1 MKNFKKIILV
11 LVLSFVFGNTFSQEV
26 ESLATLVENSKEASQ
41 FYIGLQNTELI
52 KTLQSEGPYTV
63 FAPSN
68 NAFEKLDS
76 ATTAELLD
84 PRNKKRF
91 SSILKFHIIKG
102 NYDLNDITQEINKGD
117 GQFRIRTLNGDKL
130 IFSIVEGNVNVSTE
144 KGGRAIVNI
153 SGSNA
158 KNGVVHSIDTLF
170 MP

>member
-1 MKNFKKIILV
+1 MKKFKKIIL
-11 LVLSFVFGNTFSQEV
+11 LLALSFVFGNTYSQEV
-26 ESLATLVENSKEASQ
+26 ESIVTLVETSKEVSQ
-41 FYIGLQNTELI
+41 FYSGLLNTEVI
-52 KTLQSEGPYTV
+52 KTLEADGPFTV

-76 ATTAELLD
+76 ATYAELLD

-91 SSILKFHIIKG
+91 SSVLKFHIIKG
-102 NYDLNDITQEINKGD
+102 KYDLNEITEEINKAE

-130 IFSIVEGNVNVSTE
+130 IFSIVEGNINVSTE
-144 KGGRAIVNI
+144 RGGRAIVNI

-158 KNGVVHSIDTLF
+158 KNGVVHTIDTLF